1 MNDESQNRF
10 IPRSSREHIAV
21 LRRILRTT
29 GRVVGAADEGRRLRA
44 RFAGVGDEGI
54 PKKIPSYPGLYV
66 KACLGDIYHQ
76 VTGAS
81 YDPGRFVQ
89 RSMQVLTI
97 FNIVDYYIDEF
108 DFPREVREEVFD
120 ELEDAF
126 LRGKRRES
134 RFRQTALTSEIAR
147 EIHAEIANWSGAEW
161 YFEQCGSLLFDLAR
175 EEAFG
180 APTIEMTAEIG
191 RGLLIAV
198 AGILHAHDPGIPM
211 RHIEAYGSFWA
222 AMNLIDDV
230 ADLEHDREHGTRT
243 SLTVASDPEGTRQMA
258 LEKARALLSECAGK
272 LQGDEILDYMTL
284 ARLVQPKWDSSV
296 AYREPSFPD
305 KLPLSEA

>member
-1 MNDESQNRF
+1 MNETNNPF
-10 IPRSSREHIAV
+10 LPRSNRERFAI
-21 LRRILRTT
+21 LRRIGKTTFRVLGGAGQAHHLR
-29 GRVVGAADEGRRLRA
+29 GLFAATE
-44 RFAGVGDEGI
+44 DEGI
-54 PKKIPSYPGLYV
+54 PPKIPSFPGMYV

-76 VTGAS
+76 VTGS
-81 YDPGRFVQ
+81 GYDRRRFVL
-89 RSMQVLTI
+89 RTLQVLTI

-108 DFPREVREEVFD
+108 DFPREVREDVFD

-126 LRGKRRES
+126 LRGQSRES
-134 RFRQTALTSEIAR
+134 RFRQTALTSAIAC
-147 EIHAEIANWSGAEW
+147 EIHAEIAGWPGAEW

-180 APTIEMTAEIG
+180 SPTIEMTAEIG

-230 ADLEHDREHGTRT
+230 ADLEHDRTHGTRT
-243 SLTVASDPEGTRQMA
+243 SLTVAADPEAASQRA
-258 LEKARALLSECAGK
+258 LERARALLSECAGK
-272 LQGDEILDYMTL
+272 LQGDEILSYMTL
-284 ARLVQPKWDSSV
+284 ARLVRPKWDSSV
-296 AYREPSFPD
+296 AYQESPFLGTP
-305 KLPLSEA
+305 PFSEA